1 MNKIG
6 IVVAMQEERE
16 AIEKVMEE
24 VENQSISNL
33 EIYIGKISGKKC
45 IMVQSGVGKVNAARA
60 TQVLI
65 DNYKVKTIV
74 NIGAAGAVNAMLDI
88 GDILI
93 GKKAIQ
99 HDFDITAF
107 GHSKGY
113 ITGVGNESG
122 VGKVNAARA
131 TQVLIDNYKVKT
143 IVNIGAAGAVNA
155 MLDIGDILIGK
166 KAIQHDFDITAFGH
180 SKGYITGVGNGV
192 ECDCELVEKVMHTI
206 ENIENKEYKTKL
218 GVIATGDIFCTEVS
232 MKDKI
237 SAKFNAD
244 VIDMECGAVAQVA
257 YLSEIPFIAIRS
269 ISDTPNGNNASD
281 FDENLEKASR
291 RCGEV
296 LKEVLKNF

>member
-6 IVVAMQEERE
+6 IVVAMQEERD

-74 NIGAAGAVNAMLDI
+74 NIGAAGAL
-88 GDILI
+88 
-93 GKKAIQ
+93 
-99 HDFDITAF
+99 
-107 GHSKGY
+107 
-113 ITGVGNESG
+113 
-122 VGKVNAARA
+122 
-131 TQVLIDNYKVKT
+131 
-143 IVNIGAAGAVNA
+143 NA